1 MFQPYYQ
8 ELLDRQLE
16 CRKAFGKMMLN
27 WRLSNG
33 WTQYTACKWAREAG
47 FETISYGN
55 LSVLEQG
62 KAGELRQKAF
72 FQLDE
77 LNRRLA
83 WQKDLTK
90 ISDINLRSLIEKAR
104 PIECDDNGIWDAV
117 DFWKC
122 YTGFSEVPCRY
133 RSSPAPL
140 ISSKRAAE
148 LCNKWRLHTQEVLVR
163 RGGIFT
169 ESISTLVNEAPEKDR
184 ERFSAVLLFDN
195 YTPEELQMLWV
206 DGKYKPETWIE
217 EWDGTA
223 LLERL
228 KSSGQLANSSRL
240 NGGDHG
246 QPA

>member
-1 MFQPYYQ
+1 MLQPCYQ

-16 CRKAFGKMMLN
+16 SRKAFGRMMLN

-33 WTQYTACKWAREAG
+33 WTQYTACKWAKEAG

-72 FQLDE
+72 FQLYE

-104 PIECDDNGIWDAV
+104 PMSCDDNGIWDAI

-122 YTGFSEVPCRY
+122 YTGFIEVPYRY
-133 RSSPAPL
+133 RSSPAPTL
-140 ISSKRAAE
+140 SSKAAKE
-148 LCNKWRLHTQEVLVR
+148 LCNKWRHIFKVVLR
-163 RGGIFT
+163 QSMENG
-169 ESISTLVNEAPEKDR
+169 ESAFDVLSTFVNFAPAGMR
-184 ERFSAVLLFDN
+184 SNFSAMLLGED
-195 YTPEELQMLWV
+195 YTPSQLQLLWV
-206 DGKYKPETWIE
+206 DGRYKPEIWIE

-223 LLERL
+223 LLEQL
-228 KSSGQLANSSRL
+228 KSSGQP
-240 NGGDHG
+240 H
-246 QPA
+246 